1 MIDIKNK
8 LVSLELLKYYYDY
21 HRLEMQKKFDK
32 IKAGTEATA
41 EWHLGFYLDENGDLC
56 QKEDE

>member
-1 MIDIKNK
+1 MAEVKNL
-8 LVSLELLKYYYDY
+8 LVTLEILKAKHD
-21 HRLEMQKKFDK
+21 HDNRVMKELEDK

-56 QKEDE
+56 QKEE